1 MRETVSQHR
10 DLRPLTPGLT
20 CLISTAIE
28 MKAIPNHDELAL
40 ALRALAHPNRLAI
53 FDRIHEDGLC
63 CQSDAKGN
71 TVCAIAEDF
80 DLALST
86 VSHHLKEL
94 RDANLITCERRGQ
107 QIVCGINYE
116 TLGRVLALLSGKRA
130 APRPQPRS
138 KRRPRS

>member
-1 MRETVSQHR
+1 MKT
-10 DLRPLTPGLT
+10 
-20 CLISTAIE
+20 TAT
-28 MKAIPNHDELAL
+28 HHELAK

-53 FDRIHEDGLC
+53 FDRIHDDGLC

-94 RDANLITCERRGQ
+94 RDAELITCERRGQ
-107 QIVCGINYE
+107 QVVCGINYE
-116 TLGRVLALLSGKRA
+116 TLGRILALLSGKHVAGRRRA
-130 APRPQPRS
+130 PAARRQRS
-138 KRRPRS
+138 